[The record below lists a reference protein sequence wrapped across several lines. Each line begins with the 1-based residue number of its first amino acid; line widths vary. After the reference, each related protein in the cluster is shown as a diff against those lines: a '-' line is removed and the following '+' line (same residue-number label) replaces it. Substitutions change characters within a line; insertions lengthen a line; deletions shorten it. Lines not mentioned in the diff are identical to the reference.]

1 MSLVKEFHRCPPEQL
16 HPVNEDL
23 MRQVGNFKMNKIV
36 CIINIMMF
44 LCYNCLQYCLR
55 IYSLV

>member
-23 MRQVGNFKMNKIV
+23 MRQVGNFKMSKIV
-36 CIINIMMF
+36 CIIK
-44 LCYNCLQYCLR
+44 YNDVFVLQLSA
-55 IYSLV
+55 ILF